1 VNNLLSISDMAS
13 VLGVTPKTVRLWE
26 KEGKIS
32 SIKTEGGHRRFY
44 PSEVLKNKKQSNI
57 TIGYARVSTSE
68 QKDDLDRQ
76 KKILELY
83 CAEKGWECEIISDIG
98 SGINY
103 NKKGLERL
111 IKLICLGEIERL
123 VVSHKD
129 RLLRFGSEIIFSICE
144 QHNVEIVIIN
154 KSINS
159 TFEEE
164 LTNDVLEIITVFS
177 AKLYGSRSHKNK
189 KIIDKIN
196 EVKEKV
202 ENEILQN

>member
-1 VNNLLSISDMAS
+1 MAS

-68 QKDDLDRQ
+68 QRDDLDRQ

-202 ENEILQN
+202 ENEILQD

>member
-1 VNNLLSISDMAS
+1 MAS

-202 ENEILQN
+202 ENEILQD

>member
-1 VNNLLSISDMAS
+1 VSNLLSISDMAS

>member
-1 VNNLLSISDMAS
+1 MSNLLSISEIAS
-13 VLGVTPKTVRLWE
+13 ILGVTPKTIRLWE
-26 KEGKIS
+26 KEGKIN
-32 SIKTEGGHRRFY
+32 SIKTKGGHRRFC

-57 TIGYARVSTSE
+57 TIAYARVSTNE
-68 QKDDLDRQ
+68 QKEDLERQ

-83 CAEKGWECEIISDIG
+83 CSEKGWNFEIISDIG

-111 IKLICLGEIERL
+111 IKLICLGEIDRL
-123 VVSHKD
+123 VISHKD

-154 KSINS
+154 KSANS
-159 TFEEE
+159 TFEED

-189 KIIDKIN
+189 KIINSVAEEI
-196 EVKEKV
+196 
-202 ENEILQN
+202 NEILQD

>member
-1 VNNLLSISDMAS
+1 MNNLLSISDMAS

-177 AKLYGSRSHKNK
+177 SKLYGSRSHKNK

>member
-1 VNNLLSISDMAS
+1 MAS
-13 VLGVTPKTVRLWE
+13 VLGVTPKTIRLWE
-26 KEGKIS
+26 KEGKITS
-32 SIKTEGGHRRFY
+32 VKTAGGHRRFHA
-44 PSEVLKNKKQSNI
+44 SDVLKSKKQSNL
-57 TIGYARVSTSE
+57 TIAYARVSTND
-68 QKDDLDRQ
+68 QKEDLERQ
-76 KKILELY
+76 KKILELF
-83 CAEKGWECEIISDIG
+83 CAEKGWVFEIISDIG

-123 VVSHKD
+123 VISHKD

-154 KSINS
+154 KSNNS

-177 AKLYGSRSHKNK
+177 AKLHGSRSHKNK
-189 KIIDKIN
+189 KIIDKFSEFKE
-196 EVKEKV
+196 EVK
-202 ENEILQN
+202 

>member
-68 QKDDLDRQ
+68 QRDDLDRQ

-177 AKLYGSRSHKNK
+177 SKLYGSRSHKNK

>member
-1 VNNLLSISDMAS
+1 MAS

>member
-1 VNNLLSISDMAS
+1 MAS
-13 VLGVTPKTVRLWE
+13 ILGVTPKTVRLWE

-44 PSEVLKNKKQSNI
+44 PSEVLKNKKQSNM

-83 CAEKGWECEIISDIG
+83 CAEKGWNCEIISDIG

-189 KIIDKIN
+189 KIIDKVN
-196 EVKEKV
+196 KVKGEIEK
-202 ENEILQN
+202 

>member
-1 VNNLLSISDMAS
+1 MSNLLSISDMAS

>member
-1 VNNLLSISDMAS
+1 MNNLLSISDMAS

-68 QKDDLDRQ
+68 QRDDLDRQ

-123 VVSHKD
+123 VVCHKD

-202 ENEILQN
+202 ENEILQD

>member
-68 QKDDLDRQ
+68 QRDDLDRQ

-202 ENEILQN
+202 ENEILQD

>member
-1 VNNLLSISDMAS
+1 MSNLLSISDMAS

-26 KEGKIS
+26 KEGKIT

-44 PSEVLKNKKQSNI
+44 PSEVLKSKKQSNI
-57 TIGYARVSTSE
+57 TIGYARVSTFE

-202 ENEILQN
+202 ENEILQD

>member
-1 VNNLLSISDMAS
+1 MSNLLSISDMAS

-68 QKDDLDRQ
+68 QRDDLDRQ

>member
-1 VNNLLSISDMAS
+1 MSNLLSISDMAS

-26 KEGKIS
+26 KEGKIT

-83 CAEKGWECEIISDIG
+83 CAEKGWECELISDIG

>member
-1 VNNLLSISDMAS
+1 MSNLLSISDMAS

-68 QKDDLDRQ
+68 QRDDLDRQ

-202 ENEILQN
+202 ENEILQD

>member
-1 VNNLLSISDMAS
+1 MNNLLSISDMAS

-68 QKDDLDRQ
+68 QRDDLDRQ

-202 ENEILQN
+202 ENEILQD

>member
-1 VNNLLSISDMAS
+1 MSNLLSISDMAS
-13 VLGVTPKTVRLWE
+13 ILGVTPKTVRLWE

-44 PSEVLKNKKQSNI
+44 PSEVLKNKKQSNM

-83 CAEKGWECEIISDIG
+83 CAEKGWNCEIISDIG

-189 KIIDKIN
+189 KIIDKVN
-196 EVKEKV
+196 EVKGEIEK
-202 ENEILQN
+202 

>member
-1 VNNLLSISDMAS
+1 MSNLLSISDMAS
-13 VLGVTPKTVRLWE
+13 ILGVTPKTVRLWE

-44 PSEVLKNKKQSNI
+44 PSEVLKNKKQSNM

-83 CAEKGWECEIISDIG
+83 CAEKGWNCEIISDIG

-189 KIIDKIN
+189 KIIDKVN
-196 EVKEKV
+196 KVKGEIEK
-202 ENEILQN
+202 